1 MKIFV
6 NAMKN
11 TVSSARTGITAK
23 VMQARCKLAENKAEG
38 YIDTAVF
45 C

>member
-1 MKIFV
+1 MKNFA

-11 TVSSARTGITAK
+11 TVSNTRTGIMAK

-45 C
+45 S